1 MTLQEHCKKDKL
13 TVIAM
18 YALLCD
24 CASDGSIM
32 LEGSLSGICLE
43 AGVNRTQL
51 YERKAQLRMT
61 LAKIKLAGPG
71 RPTQSESPP
80 VNAEIP
86 AGYSVREQVFRYR
99 LDHPGAMVS
108 HAGGSTSYSDG
119 FRRFILDLSDTWAGD
134 LESFC
139 QWAEIPYQT
148 LMSWHKR
155 DHTQPY
161 TPPPVRAVPALSC
174 SATAECRSIVQ
185 DYACWEGSLRDFLSD
200 EAKRLRLAPAAI
212 RRVLIITGMIS
223 SKSHKAPRY
232 RGSTERQAPG
242 TVLVTDGKL
251 VEVVSSASGEISHY
265 NWQAM
270 VDQATACHTAAVITD
285 SECAQG
291 VLQAF
296 EQSCDFL
303 GRIDRKSVV

>member
-51 YERKAQLRMT
+51 YERKAQLREA
-61 LAKIKLAGPG
+61 LAEVELAGPG
-71 RPTQSESPP
+71 RPTQSRSPP
-80 VNAEIP
+80 MNAEIP

-148 LMSWHKR
+148 LMS
-155 DHTQPY
+155 
-161 TPPPVRAVPALSC
+161 
-174 SATAECRSIVQ
+174 
-185 DYACWEGSLRDFLSD
+185 
-200 EAKRLRLAPAAI
+200 
-212 RRVLIITGMIS
+212 
-223 SKSHKAPRY
+223 
-232 RGSTERQAPG
+232 
-242 TVLVTDGKL
+242 
-251 VEVVSSASGEISHY
+251 
-265 NWQAM
+265 
-270 VDQATACHTAAVITD
+270 
-285 SECAQG
+285 
-291 VLQAF
+291 
-296 EQSCDFL
+296 
-303 GRIDRKSVV
+303 